1 MAVARSRR
9 PPPPPDGAA
18 YSRDVRLTDFWS
30 RMERH
35 LGPSYAHSYA
45 RDQVL
50 SQLGGRTVEEALAE
64 GEDATHV
71 WRAVVAALELPA
83 RYR

>member
-1 MAVARSRR
+1 MR
-9 PPPPPDGAA
+9 
-18 YSRDVRLTDFWS
+18 YTDFWE

-35 LGPSYAHSYA
+35 LGASYAYSYA
-45 RDQVL
+45 RDHVL
-50 SQLGGRTVEEALAE
+50 SELGGRTVEQALAE
-64 GEDATHV
+64 GEDATAV